1 MRQRVATAPMHSKT
15 VLLFACSWR
24 GRRLALLYGEGLHRS
39 CGIRKAAQRQRQGHF
54 AAGIYRHDEAGRF
67 GACQPFDELAVQRTL
82 RVAAVVLAA
91 RIGERRTSLL
101 VGYDGQAFPD
111 FRAQRHDDLADI
123 NVRAGRVGD
132 RDAHDAPFVP
142 PVLPPTITEYSIPR
156 TAKEAPTEIPPTPSN
171 AQGQGD
177 EEAQAALRAFLTD
190 TDSAL
195 TSTKTE
201 TETLETPE
209 PKESIQ

>member
-1 MRQRVATAPMHSKT
+1 LELLKRAAQEPVEITLNSSKQAT
-15 VLLFACSWR
+15 
-24 GRRLALLYGEGLHRS
+24 RLCFQLNSL
-39 CGIRKAAQRQRQGHF
+39 RKAMRLEGHPLVRIVSAVNVSVTSSGNLLVRPADSNF
-54 AAGIYRHDEAGRF
+54 LAAIHAAGIS
-67 GACQPFDELAVQRTL
+67 V
-82 RVAAVVLAA
+82 
-91 RIGERRTSLL
+91 S
-101 VGYDGQAFPD
+101 
-111 FRAQRHDDLADI
+111 
-123 NVRAGRVGD
+123 
-132 RDAHDAPFVP
+132 DAPFVP